1 MVKIIIRGTL
11 PGLNEMI
18 EAYKHGACE
27 GTRLKRRSENGVMHA
42 ARRLGKW
49 RAEKPVYMIYHWYE
63 PNKNRDKDNVTG
75 YGRKVIQDALV
86 KAKIIRDD
94 GWNDIVGYDDKF
106 GIDSKNPRIVVE
118 IFEVE

>member
-27 GTRLKRRSENGVMHA
+27 GTRLKRRSETVVMHA

-49 RAEKPVYMIYHWYE
+49 RAEHDLSNSGVKPLPSGM
-63 PNKNRDKDNVTG
+63 
-75 YGRKVIQDALV
+75 
-86 KAKIIRDD
+86 
-94 GWNDIVGYDDKF
+94 
-106 GIDSKNPRIVVE
+106 GI
-118 IFEVE
+118 